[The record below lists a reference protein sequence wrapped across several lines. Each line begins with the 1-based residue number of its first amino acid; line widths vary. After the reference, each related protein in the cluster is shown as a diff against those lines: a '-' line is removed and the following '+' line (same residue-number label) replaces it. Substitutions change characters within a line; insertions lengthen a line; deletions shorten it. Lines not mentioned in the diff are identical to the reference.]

1 MRNITQR
8 IALTAALTLG
18 LGMQAG
24 AQSSY
29 REDFLNPKDEHRSLI
44 IWQWMFTAES
54 PLLPS
59 GLMGPVTLALE

>member
-44 IWQWMFTAES
+44 IWQWMSTAES

-59 GLMGPVTLALE
+59 GMMGPGTLALE